1 MLSPSMIT
9 AFNFH
14 HVEHSILVGRGWE
27 LHLIQE
33 IVRMAPSSY
42 TPNIL
47 TEFGDLVQGKCASVV
62 AAKKQQCGN
71 DLLDFI
77 KKLNTSTVIIGCTGK
92 MENRMIGGVTSVG
105 VHLMDC

>member
-1 MLSPSMIT
+1 MVVTMMGPHQLKPIKGKPTMLSPSMTT

-14 HVEHSILVGRGWE
+14 HLEHSILVGRDWD
-27 LHLIQE
+27 LHWIQK

-62 AAKKQQCGN
+62 GAKRR
-71 DLLDFI
+71 
-77 KKLNTSTVIIGCTGK
+77 VW
-92 MENRMIGGVTSVG
+92 E
-105 VHLMDC
+105 